1 MSDKKFEKLV
11 AVEALNLFTGAN
23 ERLAERAKEY
33 VFYDDVPSSEE
44 EVIRRAKD
52 ADGILVNLST
62 QITANI
68 IEHCP
73 KLRYI
78 GMCCSLYDESS
89 ASVDIRCAREH
100 GITVYG
106 VSDYGDNGVG
116 EYVVSQLICLLN
128 GFNGKRWGDHPL
140 ELTGVPVGII
150 GMGKISRL
158 VVKKLSGFE
167 MNILA
172 TDPYVKQADVEGLG
186 ITMATPEELYAK
198 SDFVIVH
205 TSLFPSTFHLV
216 GAEQFKAMK
225 NTAFIINAARGAV
238 IDEAAMIEALKSG
251 EIAGA
256 GLDVFEQEPPADDN
270 PLFSMENVIV
280 SPHNAALSDGALR
293 AMAMDSA
300 QGITEYLTGKP
311 VTYPV
316 NKEVLK

>member
-23 ERLAERAKEY
+23 EEFAKRAKEY

-106 VSDYGDNGVG
+106 VSDYGDIGVG
-116 EYVVSQLICLLN
+116 GICC
-128 GFNGKRWGDHPL
+128 F
-140 ELTGVPVGII
+140 
-150 GMGKISRL
+150 S
-158 VVKKLSGFE
+158 
-167 MNILA
+167 
-172 TDPYVKQADVEGLG
+172 AD
-186 ITMATPEELYAK
+186 
-198 SDFVIVH
+198 
-205 TSLFPSTFHLV
+205 
-216 GAEQFKAMK
+216 
-225 NTAFIINAARGAV
+225 
-238 IDEAAMIEALKSG
+238 
-251 EIAGA
+251 
-256 GLDVFEQEPPADDN
+256 
-270 PLFSMENVIV
+270 
-280 SPHNAALSDGALR
+280 
-293 AMAMDSA
+293 
-300 QGITEYLTGKP
+300 
-311 VTYPV
+311 
-316 NKEVLK
+316 

>member
-23 ERLAERAKEY
+23 EEFAKRAKEY

-106 VSDYGDNGVG
+106 VSDYGDIGVG
-116 EYVVSQLICLLN
+116 EYVVSQLISLLN

-150 GMGKISRL
+150 GMGRYPRTAIFW
-158 VVKKLSGFE
+158 SGFD
-167 MNILA
+167 LLQ
-172 TDPYVKQADVEGLG
+172 PQPQAGHRRAGCEISAAGR
-186 ITMATPEELYAK
+186 AAEKE
-198 SDFVIVH
+198 
-205 TSLFPSTFHLV
+205 HLC
-216 GAEQFKAMK
+216 M
-225 NTAFIINAARGAV
+225 
-238 IDEAAMIEALKSG
+238 
-251 EIAGA
+251 
-256 GLDVFEQEPPADDN
+256 
-270 PLFSMENVIV
+270 
-280 SPHNAALSDGALR
+280 HLS
-293 AMAMDSA
+293 
-300 QGITEYLTGKP
+300 E
-311 VTYPV
+311 
-316 NKEVLK
+316 